1 MKYQR
6 VLVKLSGE
14 ALSGDGQSGILDSK
28 ALLCTANAIVNIA
41 KLGVQVSIVIGAGN
55 ICRGSLVNKNKG
67 IDRVTGDQMGMLGTI
82 INSFAM
88 MDSIRSLGQKAVVLS
103 ALKMEQFC
111 ETYTPELANK
121 YLNDGYVVIFGG
133 GTGKPFFTTDTCATL
148 RAVEIKANA
157 IFMAKNGV
165 DGIYSDDPRINKEA
179 KMYKTIKCSEIIS
192 QNLKV
197 MDLTAVEML
206 KNQDIDVRVFNMS
219 KPDNFSKIIAG
230 EDVGTT
236 IMKG

>member
-6 VLVKLSGE
+6 ILVKLSGE
-14 ALSGDGQSGILDSK
+14 ALSGDGKNGILDSK
-28 ALLCTANAIVNIA
+28 ALLNTAKAIADIV
-41 KLGVQVSIVIGAGN
+41 KLGAQVGIVIGAGN
-55 ICRGSLVNKNKG
+55 IARGSLLSDNKG
-67 IDRVTGDQMGMLGTI
+67 IDRVTGDKMGMLGTI

-88 MDSIRSLGQKAVVLS
+88 MDTLKSLGVKAVVLS
-103 ALKMEQFC
+103 AVKMEQFT
-111 ETYTPELANK
+111 ETYSPELAEH
-121 YLNDGYVVIFGG
+121 YLSEGYAVVYGG

-148 RAVEIKANA
+148 RAIETKCDA

-165 DGIYSDDPRINKEA
+165 DGIYNDDPRKNKNA
-179 KMYKTIKCSEIIS
+179 KMYKSIKCSEIIA

-219 KPDNFSKIIAG
+219 NSSSFARIVNG

>member
-28 ALLCTANAIVNIA
+28 ALLSCAKAVIDIK

-55 ICRGSLVNKNKG
+55 ICRGSLVNKSKG
-67 IDRVTGDQMGMLGTI
+67 IDRVTADQMGMLGTI
-82 INSFAM
+82 INSFAL
-88 MDSIRSLGQKAVVLS
+88 MDTIRSLGQKAVVLS
-103 ALKMEQFC
+103 AVKMEQFT
-111 ETYTPELANK
+111 ETYSPDLANR
-121 YLNDGYVVIFGG
+121 YLTDGTIVIFGG

-148 RAVEIKANA
+148 RAIEIKANA
-157 IFMAKNGV
+157 ILIGKNGV
-165 DGIYSDDPRINKEA
+165 DGIYSDDPRINKDA
-179 KMYKTIKCSEIIS
+179 KMYKSIKCSDIIK

-219 KPDNFSKIIAG
+219 NPENFVKVVQG
-230 EDVGTT
+230 ENVGTT